1 MSTAPSPDLAEQQ
14 HALDPVPEEQRE
26 STAMYQFWI
35 WAGANIAPIN
45 WVLGALG
52 IVLGLSLADT
62 VLVLVV
68 GNLIG
73 MAVFG
78 FFVLMG
84 QRTGVSQMVLTRSAF
99 GRRGAYLP
107 AIIQGVTSAGWCAIN
122 TWIVLDLVVA
132 LLGQLG
138 IEGGVGMKIAI
149 VAVVMALQ
157 TWIAANGF
165 RWIAAFEK
173 YTVPVTLAVL
183 LVMTVVAWTK
193 LDVDWGYDGAGLT
206 GAARLSAMST
216 VMTAI
221 GIGWGI
227 TWLAYASDYSRFV
240 PRSVPARKLYAASV
254 LGQFIPV
261 VWLGVL
267 GASVATIGQQADPGK
282 LIVAVFGA
290 LAIPVLLLVLHG
302 PIATNIL
309 NIYSCALCALTVDLK
324 ISRRT
329 MAYLVGVFAFAFTI
343 VLIYQE
349 SFAHALDG
357 WLASLVVWAPRGRRS
372 WRCTSTSCAGS
383 ASTSRRCTTRRDALA
398 SATCGGT
405 RWLRSSSASPPPGS
419 SSSASRRCSRAPA
432 PRCWATSTCP
442 GWPASSSPGGCTR
455 CSAPDAGSRP
465 RQQCRGSSRRQPG
478 RSDGPCH
485 APTAPLP

>member
-1 MSTAPSPDLAEQQ
+1 MSTAAAPDLAEQQ
-14 HALDPVPEEQRE
+14 HALDPVPEAQRE
-26 STAMYQFWI
+26 STAMHQFWI

-107 AIIQGVTSAGWCAIN
+107 AIIQGITSAGWCAIN

-138 IEGGVGMKIAI
+138 IEGGIGMKIAI

-206 GAARLSAMST
+206 GTARLSAMST

-240 PRSVPARKLYAASV
+240 PRSVPGRKLYAASV

-329 MAYLVGVFAFAFTI
+329 MAYLVGVFAFAFTDRAD
-343 VLIYQE
+343 LPGE
-349 SFAHALDG
+349 
-357 WLASLVVWAPRGRRS
+357 
-372 WRCTSTSCAGS
+372 
-383 ASTSRRCTTRRDALA
+383 
-398 SATCGGT
+398 
-405 RWLRSSSASPPPGS
+405 LRA
-419 SSSASRRCSRAPA
+419 
-432 PRCWATSTCP
+432 
-442 GWPASSSPGGCTR
+442 
-455 CSAPDAGSRP
+455 RP
-465 RQQCRGSSRRQPG
+465 RRLAGQPG
-478 RSDGPCH
+478 RLGRPVGVDHGGALLLPPPSAHRHRGAVRPAGTLPAGRRAVGRDGVVPPRH
-485 APTAPLP
+485 RRHLVLRVRHPHGAPGPRREDAGQRGPVLAGRPRRRRRPVRGARLPTPG